1 MWISD
6 KDDSGR
12 PIAAEIKNWNNKR
25 MENIYQNF
33 IEGEIKRQIR
43 LFEKRGGDINAFNFD
58 GEGSFMIV
66 EPACN
71 EGIPDIIGTMSPL
84 LFCTMVS
91 SSALSV
97 ERSLPSNWILTLN
110 E

>member
-1 MWISD
+1 MKRSKSQAVYKFLPGMWISD

-43 LFEKRGGDINAFNFD
+43 LFEQSRKH
-58 GEGSFMIV
+58 
-66 EPACN
+66 N
-71 EGIPDIIGTMSPL
+71 E
-84 LFCTMVS
+84 
-91 SSALSV
+91 
-97 ERSLPSNWILTLN
+97 
-110 E
+110 